1 MKRAILSLST
11 VFLLQLTADAQ
22 YAMNLPVGLRT
33 SNGLPA
39 DSKYFN
45 VSGQPYATTDEVILE
60 LPLASRGIGLTVN
73 VNGLEYWFRDDVT
86 DDNLVLKLP
95 LWNGMNGPP
104 GVVLFASSPTTIQN
118 EWALRWDAS
127 NKALGVGFINIHS
140 TGSSNTFVGMN
151 AGNYSIPSSSYGGNT
166 ALGSNALANL
176 TEGYTNTALGLSA
189 GHNITIGNL
198 NALVGHSAGNN
209 ITTGNGNTFIG
220 SSAGTGNLSGDD
232 NVALGRL
239 SAGGYG
245 LTGNGNVF
253 LGSALYG
260 ITTGSKNIMIGN
272 NLTAQSPAANGQLN
286 IQNIIFGIG
295 NTATGTDIST
305 GNIGIGISNPTAN
318 FHVQGSTKLEGS
330 VTLPVTGNGILI
342 KEGVNATMGVV
353 TLAEGS
359 ATIST
364 SKVTA
369 NSRIILDIQ
378 SLGTVTVPTTVG
390 TTSRTP
396 GVSFT
401 ITSANPVDTSV
412 ISWIIFEP
420 AP

>member
-1 MKRAILSLST
+1 MKST
-11 VFLLQLTADAQ
+11 FIFLCIVFLMPLIAGAQ
-22 YAMNLPVGLRT
+22 YSMNLPVGLRT
-33 SNGLPA
+33 SNSQPA
-39 DSKYFN
+39 DAKYFN
-45 VSGQPYATTDEVILE
+45 ISGQPYASADQV
-60 LPLASRGIGLTVN
+60 LAQIPSESRGIGLTVN
-73 VNGLEYWFRDDVT
+73 ISGLEYWFMDSVT
-86 DDNLVLKLP
+86 DDGLVLKLP

-104 GVVLFASSPTTIQN
+104 GVILFAASPTEIQN

-151 AGNYSIPSSSYGGNT
+151 AGNYSIPSSSIGGNT
-166 ALGSNALANL
+166 GLGANALSNI

-189 GHNITIGNL
+189 GHNITSGNL
-198 NALVGHSAGNN
+198 NALLGHSAGNN
-209 ITTGNGNTFIG
+209 TTIGNGNTFIG
-220 SSAGTGNLSGDD
+220 ASAGASNLSGND
-232 NVALGRL
+232 NVAIGRL

-245 LTGNGNVF
+245 LKGNGNVL

-260 ITTGSKNIMIGN
+260 ISSGSRNVMMGN
-272 NLTAQSPAANGQLN
+272 NLTIPSPTSDGQLT
-286 IQNIIFGIG
+286 IQNIIFGTG

-305 GNIGIGISNPTAN
+305 GNIGIGIANPTAN
-318 FHVQGSTKLEGS
+318 FHVLGSTKLQGS
-330 VTLPVTGNGILI
+330 VTLPDAGNGILI

-353 TLAEGS
+353 TLVSGT
-359 ATIST
+359 ATINT
-364 SKVTA
+364 AKVTA

-390 TTSRTP
+390 TTSRMP

-401 ITSANPVDTSV
+401 ITSANPADTSV